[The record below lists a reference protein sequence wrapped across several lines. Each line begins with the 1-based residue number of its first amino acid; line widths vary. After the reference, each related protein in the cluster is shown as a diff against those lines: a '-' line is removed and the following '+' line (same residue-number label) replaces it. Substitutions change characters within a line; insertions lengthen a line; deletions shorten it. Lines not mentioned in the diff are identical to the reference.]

1 MFYSRVLLYYKVYS
15 FLCFSNLFKNHS
27 FNFLSKRYSR
37 IHWPWIRAWTYLI
50 CVGVS
55 VGGLSLNPFL
65 GLINNFGMS
74 SVIQRQNIKLADLVL
89 MAIADLNSMK
99 LLASPSTIQQHLES
113 KEWFLK
119 CSVRTVESSARWYN
133 SELTRTNSVNVKLSA
148 KLSELSRESFKIV
161 PKCVWPCMRRL
172 IRTCNAFNLTTK
184 NWIKSV
190 LYFIY

>member
-37 IHWPWIRAWTYLI
+37 IHWPWINAWTYLI

-113 KEWFLK
+113 KEWFL
-119 CSVRTVESSARWYN
+119 ESSASHPHVGTILSSLGRSRLMWTHRPRWA
-133 SELTRTNSVNVKLSA
+133 SSRGSLSKLSQSA
-148 KLSELSRESFKIV
+148 YGPVCADWLGHV
-161 PKCVWPCMRRL
+161 MR
-172 IRTCNAFNLTTK
+172 LT
-184 NWIKSV
+184 
-190 LYFIY
+190 